1 VAGPYSPRD
10 RRVTTLFAITLFW
23 SAALLFW
30 VEPMVGKLV
39 LPQLGGAPAVWNTCM
54 VFFQAMLLAGYAA
67 AHWLTGR
74 CSPRPQ
80 LRAHLLLFLGALATL
95 PIRLNETA
103 VEPWPHWPTAWL
115 LVQLLL
121 NVGPAFFV
129 LALTTPLLQ
138 RWFAAS
144 AQAGARDPYFLYAA
158 SNLGSFAA
166 LLGYPL
172 FIELNWP
179 LREQSW
185 LWAAAF
191 LAMPVLV
198 LACGAKHARAGDLQS
213 PPRPATASP
222 SGDCKSP
229 ARARRL
235 HWAVCAAV
243 PSSLLMGVTTYI
255 TTDIASMPLL
265 WVLPLGLYLLTF
277 VFVFARRQF
286 FSARLLSRALPIGAL
301 ALAYQMC
308 AGLSE
313 PAWLVLGLHLLVFF
327 IAAMVCHGRLAADRP
342 EPEHLTE
349 FYLWMSL
356 GGLLGGLFNTLLAPL
371 LFNSVVEYPLALMAA
386 CWLRWEGTRAT
397 VRRDAQTA
405 AAALPHP
412 NPLPLGEGT
421 AMVASRGTETAGFGP
436 PLADVLPLPAGEGR
450 GEGERAQPPV
460 ASNSASGIKQLAFD
474 LVWPV
479 GLAVLTAALAAL
491 LPPTKVLPP
500 QVQSVVIFG
509 LPLLLC
515 FLLVDGPRRFALGL
529 GAVFLGGAFFTGGF
543 GKTLHVERNFFG
555 VTRVTLSPSGD
566 ARQIVHG
573 RTIHGRQFLDPA
585 RAAEPLTFYHRE
597 GPLGDVFRVFGAGG
611 TAAAAAPSPRPSPPE
626 RAREKTV
633 RVEARAGDLQSPPR
647 TPPTPTDG
655 DYKSPARHVGVI
667 GLGAG
672 SMAAYA
678 QAGERWTF
686 YDIDPSVLRIAQD
699 TNFFTYLARSA
710 AAETR
715 LVEGDARLRLRE
727 AADGGYDLLVLDAF
741 SSDAIPVHLITRE
754 AVALYLR
761 KLAPGGMLAFHIS
774 NRYLDLEPVLANL
787 AADLRLVALGCD
799 DMSLT
804 DAEFATG
811 REQSHWVVMART
823 EADLAGFQRRIRWS
837 PLEGRAGVG
846 VWTDDFSSPLRV
858 IQR

>member
-1 VAGPYSPRD
+1 M
-10 RRVTTLFAITLFW
+10 TTLFAITLFW

-74 CSPRPQ
+74 FQPRAQ
-80 LRAHLLLFLGALATL
+80 LRVHLALLLVALATL

-103 VEPWPHWPTAWL
+103 AAPWLHWPTAWL
-115 LVQLLL
+115 LGQLLV

-144 AQAGARDPYFLYAA
+144 AHADARDPYFLYAA
-158 SNLGSFAA
+158 SNLGSFVA

-179 LREQSW
+179 LREQAW
-185 LWAAAF
+185 LWMAAF
-191 LAMPVLV
+191 FAMPLLV
-198 LACGAKHARAGDLQS
+198 LGCGAQVSNLRVSAAPPPAGWT
-213 PPRPATASP
+213 PAL
-222 SGDCKSP
+222 
-229 ARARRL
+229 RRL

-243 PSSLLMGVTTYI
+243 PSSLLLGVTNYI

-265 WVLPLGLYLLTF
+265 WVIPLALYLLTF
-277 VFVFARRQF
+277 VFVFARRQC

-301 ALAYQMC
+301 ALAYQMG

-313 PAWLVLGLHLLVFF
+313 PAWLVMGLHLVVFF
-327 IAAMVCHGRLAADRP
+327 IAAMVGHARLAADRP
-342 EPEHLTE
+342 APEQLTE

-356 GGLLGGLFNTLLAPL
+356 GGVLGGLFNTLLAPL
-371 LFNSVVEYPLALMAA
+371 LFNSVVEYPLALVAA
-386 CWLRWEGTRAT
+386 CWLREPCRRLAVAAGGQSNARDGDCKSPA
-397 VRRDAQTA
+397 RDADVGVRAPA
-405 AAALPHP
+405 ADLLW
-412 NPLPLGEGT
+412 PL
-421 AMVASRGTETAGFGP
+421 
-436 PLADVLPLPAGEGR
+436 
-450 GEGERAQPPV
+450 
-460 ASNSASGIKQLAFD
+460 
-474 LVWPV
+474 

-491 LPPTKVLPP
+491 LPTTKLLPA
-500 QVQSVVIFG
+500 QIESLVIFG

-515 FLLVDGPRRFALGL
+515 FLLVDSPRRFALGL
-529 GAVFLGGAFFTGGF
+529 GAVFLGSAFFTGGF

-555 VTRVTLSPSGD
+555 VTRVTLSPNGD

-573 RTIHGRQFLDPA
+573 RTIHGRQFLDAA

-597 GPLGDVFRVFGAGG
+597 GPLGDVFRVFGA
-611 TAAAAAPSPRPSPPE
+611 
-626 RAREKTV
+626 
-633 RVEARAGDLQSPPR
+633 RAGDLQSPPDA
-647 TPPTPTDG
+647 PLKPKGG
-655 DYKSPARHVGVI
+655 DYKSPARSIGVI

-699 TNFFTYLARSA
+699 TNYFTFLARS

-727 AADGGYDLLVLDAF
+727 AVDGGYDLLVLDAF

-754 AVALYLR
+754 AVELYLR

-787 AADLRLVALGCD
+787 AADLRLVTLGCD

-811 REQSHWVVMART
+811 REQAHWVVMARDP
-823 EADLAGFQRRIRWS
+823 ADLAGFQRRTRWS
-837 PLEGRAGVG
+837 PLEGNPRVG

>member
-1 VAGPYSPRD
+1 MRASLTLPRAPANAGLRALPSPSARTYSPRV
-10 RRVTTLFAITLFW
+10 RHVTTLFAITLFW

-74 CSPRPQ
+74 FS
-80 LRAHLLLFLGALATL
+80 LRAQLGTHLALLLVALTTL
-95 PIRLNETA
+95 PIRLNEAATA
-103 VEPWPHWPTAWL
+103 PWPHWPTAWL
-115 LVQLLL
+115 LLQLLL
-121 NVGPAFFV
+121 NIGPAFFV

-158 SNLGSFAA
+158 SNLGSFTA

-191 LAMPVLV
+191 LVMPVLV
-198 LACGAKHARAGDLQS
+198 LACGAKVGRGVLTA
-213 PPRPATASP
+213 PRTTTAQLPADGGVRTPCPTSVGLP
-222 SGDCKSP
+222 
-229 ARARRL
+229 RRL

-243 PSSLLMGVTTYI
+243 PSSLLLGVTTYI

-265 WVLPLGLYLLTF
+265 WVLPLALYLLTF
-277 VFVFARRQF
+277 VFVFARRQV

-313 PAWLVLGLHLLVFF
+313 PAWVVMGLHLGVFF
-327 IAAMVCHGRLAADRP
+327 VATMVCHARLAADRP

-356 GGLLGGLFNTLLAPL
+356 GGVLGGLFNTLLAPV

-386 CWLRWEGTRAT
+386 CWLRSNGARTPTSAAPTGNAT
-397 VRRDAQTA
+397 LA
-405 AAALPHP
+405 
-412 NPLPLGEGT
+412 
-421 AMVASRGTETAGFGP
+421 
-436 PLADVLPLPAGEGR
+436 ADVGVRAPAADLLWPLC
-450 GEGERAQPPV
+450 
-460 ASNSASGIKQLAFD
+460 
-474 LVWPV
+474 
-479 GLAVLTAALAAL
+479 LAVLTAALAAF
-491 LPPTKVLPP
+491 LPPAKLIPA
-500 QVQSVVIFG
+500 QLQSLVIFG

-515 FLLVDGPRRFALGL
+515 FLFVDSPRRFGLGL

-573 RTIHGRQFLDPA
+573 RTIHGRQFLDAA

-597 GPLGDVFRVFGAGG
+597 GPLGDVFKVFAAHAGG
-611 TAAAAAPSPRPSPPE
+611 FQPPPS
-626 RAREKTV
+626 
-633 RVEARAGDLQSPPR
+633 

-655 DYKSPARHVGVI
+655 GWKPPARSIGVI

-678 QAGERWTF
+678 RAGERWTF

-699 TNFFTYLARSA
+699 TNYFTFLARSA
-710 AAETR
+710 AAETQ

-727 AADGGYDLLVLDAF
+727 AVDGGYDLLVLDAF

-761 KLAPGGMLAFHIS
+761 KLAPGGLLAFHIS

-787 AADLRLVALGCD
+787 AADLRLVTLGCD

-804 DAEFATG
+804 EAEFATG
-811 REQSHWVVMART
+811 REQAHWVVMARDA
-823 EADLAGFQRRIRWS
+823 EGLAGFGRRTRWS
-837 PLEGRAGVG
+837 PLEGNPRVG

>member
-1 VAGPYSPRD
+1 M
-10 RRVTTLFAITLFW
+10 TTLFAITLFW

-67 AHWLTGR
+67 AHWLSG
-74 CSPRPQ
+74 CLSS
-80 LRAHLLLFLGALATL
+80 RAQRATHIALLLVALATL
-95 PIRLNETA
+95 PIRLNESAAT
-103 VEPWPHWPTAWL
+103 PWQHWPTAWL
-115 LVQLLL
+115 LLQLLV

-144 AQAGARDPYFLYAA
+144 ASMGARDPYFLYAA

-172 FIELNWP
+172 FIELNFP
-179 LREQSW
+179 LREQAW

-191 LAMPVLV
+191 LVMPVLA
-198 LACGAKHARAGDLQS
+198 LACGAKSARAGDLQPPS
-213 PPRPATASP
+213 PSPVGRDSVEPSDSSAASISLPATATERLAALAPTASADGVRRSP
-222 SGDCKSP
+222 TLPNDSVGKWGSTESHP
-229 ARARRL
+229 TGTALARRL
-235 HWAVCAAV
+235 HWGVCAAV
-243 PSSLLMGVTTYI
+243 PSSLLLGVTTYI

-265 WVLPLGLYLLTF
+265 WVLPLALYLLTF
-277 VFVFARRQF
+277 VFVFARRQL
-286 FSARLLSRALPIGAL
+286 FSPRLLSRALPIGAL

-313 PAWLVLGLHLLVFF
+313 PAWLVLGIHLVVFF
-327 IAAMVCHGRLAADRP
+327 IAAMVCHARLAADRP
-342 EPEHLTE
+342 EPQRLTE

-356 GGLLGGLFNTLLAPL
+356 GGVLGDLFNTLLAPL

-386 CWLRWEGTRAT
+386 CWLRWEAKTPVGRDSVEPSNERSEASISPPGTAT
-397 VRRDAQTA
+397 EMLAALAPTASANGVRRSLT
-405 AAALPHP
+405 LPDDGVSAP
-412 NPLPLGEGT
+412 DLLWPL
-421 AMVASRGTETAGFGP
+421 
-436 PLADVLPLPAGEGR
+436 
-450 GEGERAQPPV
+450 
-460 ASNSASGIKQLAFD
+460 
-474 LVWPV
+474 
-479 GLAVLTAALAAL
+479 GLAVLTGLLAAL
-491 LPPTKVLPP
+491 LPPAKLLAP
-500 QVQSVVIFG
+500 QIQSLVIFG

-515 FLLVDGPRRFALGL
+515 FLLVDSPRRFALGL
-529 GAVFLGGAFFTGGF
+529 GALFFGGAFFTGGF

-555 VTRVTLSPSGD
+555 VTRVTLSPNGD

-573 RTIHGRQFLDPA
+573 RTIHGRQFLDLA

-597 GPLGDVFRVFGAGG
+597 GPLGEVFKVFA
-611 TAAAAAPSPRPSPPE
+611 
-626 RAREKTV
+626 
-633 RVEARAGDLQSPPR
+633 ARAGDHMSPIR
-647 TPPTPTDG
+647 
-655 DYKSPARHVGVI
+655 SVGVI

-678 QAGERWTF
+678 RAGERWTF

-699 TNFFTYLARSA
+699 TNFFTFLERSA
-710 AAETR
+710 ATETR
-715 LVEGDARLRLRE
+715 LIEGDARLRLRE
-727 AADGGYDLLVLDAF
+727 AADGCYDLLVLDAF

-754 AVALYLR
+754 AVELYLR

-787 AADLRLVALGCD
+787 AEDLWLAALGCD

-804 DAEFATG
+804 SAEFATG
-811 REQSHWVVMART
+811 REQAHWVVMARA
-823 EADLAGFQRRIRWS
+823 ADGLADFQRRIRWS
-837 PLEGRAGVG
+837 PLEGNPRVG